1 MLRPERKS
9 SLNVSKYSK
18 DLVCQKFESGYAE
31 VRFVP
36 GKMNGAFLIF
46 LIYVNDV
53 KRYPVN
59 FGGSILTMKNVRLE
73 LAVAVTSNQM
83 KDNSPD

>member
-1 MLRPERKS
+1 MAPSRFL
-9 SLNVSKYSK
+9 LL
-18 DLVCQKFESGYAE
+18 LVNK
-31 VRFVP
+31 
-36 GKMNGAFLIF
+36 
-46 LIYVNDV
+46 DV